1 MTIPHKC
8 RIQAPFPMSLSFRQ
22 SSSQVKT
29 KVFIVTPPTTDD
41 DDDRPSCGACAPSAL
56 AAANLRIDP
65 LNYQH
70 SNQKLD
76 RSVGQTLGLL
86 PRRSW
91 CYLVVELEVLVDC
104 GRSGGRSEYDRSVDW
119 KMNKKGWKNDK
130 MQNRKKC
137 HMSSQLTLLQTGE
150 LRPNPYSRCLPVKP
164 SI

>member
-41 DDDRPSCGACAPSAL
+41 DDDRPSYGACAPSAP
-56 AAANLRIDP
+56 ANLRIDP